1 MRIADEFAMSA
12 GALAANPVRTALTM
26 LGIIFGVG
34 CMICMAAIG
43 AGAEARVAAQIRAF
57 GANVLLVNPAV
68 AKREA
73 QHGGGARRS
82 LTSADARAIE
92 ALPLVSAAAP
102 SVFGSVQVVRGN
114 RHWGTTLNG
123 TLADHFDI
131 REWRLKSG
139 RMFSEQD
146 ERDAGKVVI
155 LASVVAEKLFEGNE
169 PVGETVRILDTPFS
183 VIGVLDEKGASG
195 GGQSQDDVIFV
206 PLSTATTRLIGAA
219 NKIDREAVAYILAS
233 ATSEEAVPDAL
244 DAIGSLLRQ
253 RHAVAAG
260 QDDDFTVTSAASA
273 LAAQREST
281 RTMAIL
287 LASIAAVA
295 LLVGGIGIMNVM
307 LVCVTERTA
316 EIGLRLAIG
325 ARPRDVRRQFLVEAV
340 VICTIGGIIGAAC
353 GSAAA
358 WTVAGW
364 FGWPVLIQPSAAALA
379 VAVAGG
385 VGVFFGYY
393 PAKRASALEPVV
405 ALRRL

>member
-82 LTSADARAIE
+82 LTSADARAID

-123 TLADHFDI
+123 TTADHFDI

-139 RMFSEQD
+139 RMFSAQD

-155 LASVVAEKLFEGNE
+155 LGSAVAEKLFEGNE

-183 VIGVLDEKGASG
+183 VIGVLDQKGASG

-206 PLSTATTRLIGAA
+206 PLSTAIARLIGAA

-233 ATSEEAVPDAL
+233 ARSEETVPAAV
-244 DAIGSLLRQ
+244 DAIESLLRQ

-260 QDDDFTVTSAASA
+260 QDD
-273 LAAQREST
+273 
-281 RTMAIL
+281 
-287 LASIAAVA
+287 
-295 LLVGGIGIMNVM
+295 
-307 LVCVTERTA
+307 
-316 EIGLRLAIG
+316 
-325 ARPRDVRRQFLVEAV
+325 
-340 VICTIGGIIGAAC
+340 
-353 GSAAA
+353 
-358 WTVAGW
+358 
-364 FGWPVLIQPSAAALA
+364 
-379 VAVAGG
+379 
-385 VGVFFGYY
+385 
-393 PAKRASALEPVV
+393 
-405 ALRRL
+405 